1 MKCGKITITEIEE
14 RDGTKMKSCVIIT
27 SYFQGDLK
35 AILSEIEFDF
45 VLCADGGYRHAA
57 AAGILPNLVVGDFDS
72 YSLGIPSNI
81 KTLPLPSEKDDTDT
95 LFSLK
100 YAASE
105 GAEHIYIIGGLG
117 GRLDHTVSNLQ
128 TLAYAASHG
137 INAYIIDS
145 QNIVTM
151 LTCGVRSVPKTMHV
165 AKREGFKI
173 SLLSHSDKCEG
184 VYVSGV
190 HYPLADATLTSDFPL
205 GVSNEF
211 ESDAAEIKLS
221 SGQLLVVLSKD
232 I

>member
-1 MKCGKITITEIEE
+1 
-14 RDGTKMKSCVIIT
+14 MKSCVIIT

-35 AILSEIEFDF
+35 AILSEIDFDF

-100 YAASE
+100 YAISE

-128 TLAYAASHG
+128 TLAYASSHG
-137 INAYIIDS
+137 ITAYIIDR

-151 LTCGVRSVPKTMHV
+151 LTCGGRVMPKTMHV
-165 AKREGFKI
+165 TKREGFKI
-173 SLLSHSDKCEG
+173 SLLSHSEKCEG
-184 VYVSGV
+184 VYISGV
-190 HYPLADATLTSDFPL
+190 HYPLEDATLTNEFPI

-211 ESDAAEIKLS
+211 EADAAEIKLS